1 MDLGT
6 IQSKLNSRQ
15 YPSPRTFADDVRLTF
30 TNAKKFNPET
40 HEVHQI
46 ACMLEAL
53 FEGWWKTMVVK
64 VEASENHL
72 QKMNNTNNNNDEFC
86 METQNTLALV
96 EEKENVHNLN
106 SQNLTETILTSGH
119 GHLTS
124 K

>member
-1 MDLGT
+1 MDFGT
-6 IQSKLNSRQ
+6 ILSKLNSRQ

-30 TNAKKFNPET
+30 TNAKKYNPET

-64 VEASENHL
+64 VEANENHL
-72 QKMNNTNNNNDEFC
+72 EKMNNTNNNNGIFC
-86 METQNTLALV
+86 METQNALGLI

-106 SQNLTETILTSGH
+106 SRNLTTTILTSSH
-119 GHLTS
+119 
-124 K
+124 